1 MISPR
6 PCWDVFLSS
15 SYYTPGS
22 LIVNQTLGFSFLS
35 LWWSPFTFRAPISY
49 QSIGRS
55 AFSYLHPLVW
65 PTNDTQ
71 IRHSEIGCDIFICHV
86 HSKVFI
92 CIDGMKKRAHPAEAQ
107 GSPLLELWAMRVTCC
122 RLFLQNP
129 ELQTI
134 SPMHFVF
141 FQKCFLLSPELNS
154 SLTSISAKP
163 TLLFTTLKFIHS
175 SYKN

>member
-1 MISPR
+1 MRKRLELVFAVPLKSCFFNRMIIFVSGIFYL
-6 PCWDVFLSS
+6 CIS
-15 SYYTPGS
+15 
-22 LIVNQTLGFSFLS
+22 
-35 LWWSPFTFRAPISY
+35 ISY

-71 IRHSEIGCDIFICHV
+71 IRHTEIGCDIFICHV
-86 HSKVFI
+86 HSQVFI

-107 GSPLLELWAMRVTCC
+107 GSPLLELWAMRVICC
-122 RLFLQNP
+122 RLFFQNP